1 MKIVCDDKCSCKTAE
16 IMSINQEF
24 PVGLSVPNAKLKPRL
39 VLPPVDL
46 NTKIDVTN
54 PKAHIMNLF
63 PDLFEG
69 VPNAKLKA
77 KACFATSGS

>member
-1 MKIVCDDKCSCKTAE
+1 MD
-16 IMSINQEF
+16 
-24 PVGLSVPNAKLKPRL
+24 P
-39 VLPPVDL
+39 

-69 VPNAKLKA
+69 VGTMEMYK
-77 KACFATSGS
+77 FI